1 MILTRDILIKERTLS
16 LYPNSFLNF
25 QSDRERR
32 PIQTWS
38 LVCETQLSRSI
49 KCGTI
54 FQLRQGN
61 DVSLLCQIQKL
72 PHFNIVEELLHSSSS
87 NRLFNFN
94 FKNNSETP
102 V

>member
-1 MILTRDILIKERTLS
+1 MNLQ
-16 LYPNSFLNF
+16 N
-25 QSDRERR
+25 DREKR

-72 PHFNIVEELLHSSSS
+72 PHFNIIEGSVVGNCMNLVM
-87 NRLFNFN
+87 N
-94 FKNNSETP
+94 
-102 V
+102 